1 MKGNGRQRQPGAGFP
16 NILSALVPVMTND
29 RKFPADDDR
38 TRIGPQAEFPSPD
51 STMRPALPNNDS
63 DKTRISPGINSGG
76 PAPPPPAAAGP
87 DSSPRPSSADEQT
100 RIMRPSGPVAPPPED
115 ELVFEAKT
123 ATGPVEKLLTSGRR
137 LTVGRDPSQDI
148 ILDERTLSREHLVL
162 ERRGDKVIV
171 QVLGLNGLVHNG
183 VSHKSATLEMT
194 APASFTVGGIL
205 CRLRRKDDADAT
217 LFMAD
222 PAQFARAG
230 QPAPERDSRPAVPP
244 PFPGGDFAGA
254 VSTSQ
259 PAPASVFS
267 PSGGSAFDDFSGQS
281 AWSDPFAQPA
291 GSGMKSRPAL
301 EKKGNSRMLI
311 IGGTVLLIVLLV
323 IALVFFFLQGKVE
336 PRRTPPPATQ
346 PVVPA
351 PAPVAAAPART
362 DADPKNYNQHGTSFN
377 EAYRYYNEGNYT
389 LACDFLQDIPA
400 TSAFRE
406 RAEKLAK
413 EMGNCTLQ

>member
-1 MKGNGRQRQPGAGFP
+1 
-16 NILSALVPVMTND
+16 MTND

-38 TRIGPQAEFPSPD
+38 TRLGPGAEFPSPD
-51 STMRPALPNNDS
+51 STMRPAPLPDNDS
-63 DKTRISPGINSGG
+63 DK
-76 PAPPPPAAAGP
+76 
-87 DSSPRPSSADEQT
+87 T

-123 ATGPVEKLLTSGRR
+123 TAGPVEKLLTTGRR

-148 ILDERTLSREHLVL
+148 ILDDRTLSREHLVL
-162 ERRGDKVIV
+162 ERRGAKVVV

-183 VSHKSATLEMT
+183 VSHKSATLEMA

-230 QPAPERDSRPAVPP
+230 QQQPAPPCRDPFAGQPAPERDSRPPAPP
-244 PFPGGDFAGA
+244 PFPGGDFTG
-254 VSTSQ
+254 
-259 PAPASVFS
+259 PAPTSRPGPAPVFS
-267 PSGGSAFDDFSGQS
+267 PSGGSVFDDFSGQS
-281 AWSDPFAQPA
+281 SWVDPFAQPA
-291 GSGMKSRPAL
+291 GSARKSRATM
-301 EKKGNSRMLI
+301 EKKGSSRIFI
-311 IGGTVLLIVLLV
+311 IGGAVLLVVLLV
-323 IALVFFFLQGKVE
+323 IALVFFFLRGKVE
-336 PRRTPPPATQ
+336 PRRTPPPAAQ
-346 PVVPA
+346 QAVPA

-377 EAYRYYNEGNYT
+377 EAYRYYNEENYT

-413 EMGNCTLQ
+413 EMGNCTLK